1 MAVLTSKTDVG
12 GVLGDTFVNANGFT
26 EVIARVDD
34 AVAGQYLWQP
44 QTSDFV
50 ATIIDS
56 SGGAVTETLA
66 AANGSGVVR
75 FFANEDVLTNPATLA
90 VQPGESLNGVVDGTF
105 SFDTY
110 EDGTQFRA
118 TDTGVGQWYVEIDGA
133 AVSEDLIYAYA
144 RQLSNNDL
152 PAAADANGVLLFDDA
167 SIIKDDP
174 SGFFNAANPSR
185 WTFPKAGRYTVRIGI
200 NFNDAGSDVDDWA
213 LRLNGTTILVATALF
228 EDASGNRANPVLY
241 YIGDFAAGDYI
252 ETVDPDAANIASLI
266 GSVNVAIQQQPS
278 KEVTLAGSLPLE
290 DTRDLLGS
298 GTAVVNGGTVTI
310 SSLWGSLFP
319 TYETVEIQVVGVAG
333 TDTYRQGLVLET
345 QNWADN
351 TAGVFI
357 SDAVNLIT
365 VFDMD
370 AAAATLTLNLGGP
383 SITAADVYVYGNKAQ
398 KTVIRANEAPV
409 QNVTANKDDVLYWS
423 DANSQYE
430 PRSPWLEQ
438 TIASVPATLAVD
450 ADLGRVV
457 GGTMDTTDVTIDP
470 ATNFAA
476 GTIVM
481 RLTASGADRDIDLNA
496 AIKRPAAVSFP
507 VTVPDGQSAIV
518 TLTAIGGVQS
528 ANVTVEAA

>member
-1 MAVLTSKTDVG
+1 MAVLTSKTDLNAS
-12 GVLGDTFVNANGFT
+12 LGDTFVNANGFT

-34 AVAGQYLWQP
+34 AAAGQYLWQP

-56 SGGAVTETLA
+56 SGGAVTETLS

-105 SFDTY
+105 SFDSY
-110 EDGTQFRA
+110 DDGTQFRA

-133 AVSEDLIYAYA
+133 ATKDELISFYANM
-144 RQLSNNDL
+144 LVTTDL
-152 PAAADANGVLLFDDA
+152 PAAFDTGGIMDFSDA
-167 SIIKDDP
+167 SIIKNDP
-174 SGFFNAANPSR
+174 EGFWSAAAPTR
-185 WTFPKAGRYTVRIGI
+185 FTFPKAG
-200 NFNDAGSDVDDWA
+200 NFLVKFTANYNDSGNDLDTLI
-213 LRLNGTTILVATALF
+213 LRLNGATTLQAYPLF
-228 EDASGNRANPVLY
+228 EDTGGNRANVHLEY
-241 YIGDFAAGDYI
+241 VGDFAAGDYVEI
-252 ETVDPDAANIASLI
+252 LDPDLANIAVLMTGITVRIDQRPSE
-266 GSVNVAIQQQPS
+266 SVV
-278 KEVTLAGSLPLE
+278 LAGSLPLE

-298 GTAVVNGGTVTI
+298 GAAVVNGGTVTI

-333 TDTYRQGLVLET
+333 TDTYRQSLVLET

-370 AAAATLTLNLGGP
+370 ATAATLTLNLGGP

-409 QNVTANKDDVLYWS
+409 QNVSANKDDVLYWS
-423 DANSQYE
+423 DANGQYE

-438 TIASVPATLAVD
+438 TIASAPGLMTVD
-450 ADLGRVV
+450 ADLGRIVNV
-457 GGTMDTTDVTIDP
+457 TMDTTNVTIDP
-470 ATNFAA
+470 VLNLTA
-476 GTIVM
+476 GTMVM
-481 RLTASGADRDIDLNA
+481 RLVASGAARSVDLSA
-496 AIKRPAAVSFP
+496 AIKRPAALTLPLS
-507 VTVPDGQSAIV
+507 VPDGQAAIV
-518 TLTAIGGVQS
+518 SITTIGGVQS
-528 ANVTVEAA
+528 ANVTLEAL